1 MEIKKL
7 ILAAA
12 AAAALMIPL
21 SAHAADEVIYEHG
34 RVETADTY
42 TDLDGWGRELYT
54 KCFFEADVRFKAPG
68 SGITLRS
75 ADNERDGTSIRAV
88 MLNDKL
94 TLAADGGTGAYYI
107 YYIELDTD
115 TTYHIKL
122 VGNYGVTGGGVDM
135 TVDTLDKDGNV
146 TDTKDY
152 YMILMNKMFAS
163 SGVGPEH
170 IRVEANTVADN
181 IRVTELRPDAVRIV
195 SPPAAVTPGSSAL
208 INARFERQGKV
219 IDYDMPVTYTVSG
232 EGVNIAPDGTLS
244 VAADA
249 QQQRFTVTAKSG
261 DMADTAELEVVSGDI
276 FTIDRA
282 IMNEEGTVLEA
293 LAATK
298 NYFFDGTAAF
308 VVMVYSQE
316 GTLKDSFVKYVP
328 AKAVPQRKETEI
340 AMGYALP
347 EGAEDDIIEIR
358 AWSAAPEVKLEKP
371 EGESVMVRRF
381 FEDNGGAVEWISEHR
396 TVVGMLNAKTM
407 VMQLGTPVIFGDGE
421 AIELSVAPCLDE
433 NDNTILPAL

>member
-7 ILAAA
+7 MLAAA

-21 SAHAADEVIYEHG
+21 SAYAADEVIYEHG
-34 RVETADTY
+34 MAETQDSY

-54 KCFFEADVRFKAPG
+54 KCFFEADVRFKAEG

-88 MLNDKL
+88 MRNGKL

-107 YYIELDTD
+107 YYIELDPG

-122 VGNYGVTGGGVDM
+122 IGSYGVNNGGVDM
-135 TVDTLDKDGNV
+135 TVDTLDKDGNIV
-146 TDTKDY
+146 DTKDY

-195 SPPAAVTPGSSAL
+195 SPPAAITPGSSAV
-208 INARFERQGKV
+208 INTRAERQGADL
-219 IDYDMPVTYTVSG
+219 DYDLPVSYTVSG
-232 EGVNIAPDGTLS
+232 EGVTIAQDGTLTA
-244 VAADA
+244 AADA
-249 QQQRFTVTAKSG
+249 PQQTLTVTAKSG
-261 DMADTAELEVVSGDI
+261 DMADTAEIEVISGEI

-282 IMNEEGTVLEA
+282 ILNEDGTVLEA

-308 VVMVYSQE
+308 VVMVYSPE
-316 GTLKDSFVKYVP
+316 GTLKDSFVKYAP
-328 AKAVPQRKETEI
+328 AKAILQRKATEI

-347 EGAEDDIIEIR
+347 DGAENDTIEIR
-358 AWSAAPEVKLEKP
+358 AWSAAPEAKITEP

-381 FEDNGGAVEWISEHR
+381 FEDNGGAVEWISERR
-396 TVVGMLNAKTM
+396 TVVGMLNATTT
-407 VMQLGTPVIFGDGE
+407 VMQLGTPTVFIDGE
-421 AIELSVAPCLDE
+421 AIELSAAPCLDG
-433 NDNTILPAL
+433 NDNTIVPRL